1 MKKDLVELGSFL
13 PGDVYL
19 VHSSTSRWSN
29 LGDLPVRLPVQKEHR
44 PVTPLRPVLLRI
56 SRTQGRHRL
65 GRSEVERFNLFTEE
79 YPEMRKQEPR
89 GADAT
94 KGGGKMRED
103 AGANPGEAL

>member
-1 MKKDLVELGSFL
+1 M
-13 PGDVYL
+13 
-19 VHSSTSRWSN
+19 
-29 LGDLPVRLPVQKEHR
+29 
-44 PVTPLRPVLLRI
+44 
-56 SRTQGRHRL
+56 
-65 GRSEVERFNLFTEE
+65 FTEE